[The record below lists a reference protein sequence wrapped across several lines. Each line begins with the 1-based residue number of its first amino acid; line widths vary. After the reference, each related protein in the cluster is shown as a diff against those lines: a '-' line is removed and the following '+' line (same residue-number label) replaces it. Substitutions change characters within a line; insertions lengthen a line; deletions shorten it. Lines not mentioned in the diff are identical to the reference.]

1 MSTKFIKI
9 LGQKIG
15 MGYKPYIIAEIS
27 GNHNGNIDIAR
38 KLIRVAKEAGADAVK
53 LQAYSADS
61 LTIKTENPDFTLKSG
76 TWAGQNI
83 YDLYVKAA
91 TPIGWI
97 PKLIDY
103 GNEIDITVFSSVFDP
118 LDVKKLADSG
128 MPAFKIASNELTDWP
143 LLEAVIKTQ
152 LPIILSTG
160 TATKL
165 DLTQTI
171 HFIRELGA
179 IDRLV
184 ILHCVSAYPALI
196 KDTNLNTMQDIAE
209 SQNVITGL
217 SDHSLGTTTAIAA
230 TALGAAAI
238 EKHITLDRNDGGP
251 DSSFS
256 LEPQELLQ
264 LCNEVRSAWES
275 LGGIKYGGES
285 DLTKKGIFTRQ
296 LWTIQDISQGEEF
309 TWKNIRS
316 MRAPSHSG
324 GISPIYYKKIIGQKS
339 EQNMKKYTPIKKK
352 NFQ

>member
-1 MSTKFIKI
+1 MNAKFIKI
-9 LGQKIG
+9 AGQKIG

-27 GNHNGNIDIAR
+27 GNHSGDINTAR
-38 KLIRVAKEAGADAVK
+38 KLISVAKEAGADAVK
-53 LQAYSADS
+53 LQAYSAKP
-61 LTIKTENPDFTLKSG
+61 LTIKTDNPDFTLKSG

-118 LDVKKLADSG
+118 IDVKKLVNSG

-152 LPIILSTG
+152 LPIIMSTG

-171 HFIRELGA
+171 EFIKDLGA

-184 ILHCVSAYPALI
+184 ILHCVSAYPASVKDSNLI
-196 KDTNLNTMQDIAE
+196 TMRDIAK

-217 SDHSLGTTTAIAA
+217 SDHSLGTTAAIAA

-256 LEPQELLQ
+256 LEPQELFQ

-285 DLTKKGIFTRQ
+285 DLTTKGIFTRQ
-296 LWTIQDISQGEEF
+296 LWTIKDILQGEEF
-309 TWKNIRS
+309 TWENIRS
-316 MRAPSHSG
+316 MRAPSHSDG
-324 GISPIYYKKIIGQKS
+324 VSPIHYRKIIGQKS
-339 EQNMKKYTPIKKK
+339 KQNIKKHT
-352 NFQ
+352 N